1 MQSSFTGSY
10 PCRDA
15 QIGVLP
21 ATVWDVPVTLSAA
34 AQACGSGCDASCDCR
49 CPECA
54 PGSLDLATEGN
65 GRWLMQWVPIPC
77 NVGQSTFFYH
87 AVSNL
92 SNPYY
97 YAFSVSNTRYDYLQ
111 TGVLNLPYRCALNNL
126 NCVALQHCLGPP
138 ALLTGVQAAW
148 TGGLWLALQSFLTP
162 PTRVGTAG
170 HKACVHSAGKGC
182 MLMHCIG

>member
-10 PCRDA
+10 PCHDA
-15 QIGVLP
+15 QIGTLP
-21 ATVWDVPVTLSAA
+21 AAVWDVSVTLSAA

-111 TGVLNLPYRCALNNL
+111 TGVLKLPYRCASITSI
-126 NCVALQHCLGPP
+126 ALPCSTAL
-138 ALLTGVQAAW
+138 ALLHCSVTCKLHW

-170 HKACVHSAGKGC
+170 HKACVHSA
-182 MLMHCIG
+182 